1 MQATDQRASNG
12 PQVYELNGPTEQEHN
27 RHMSRRNNGGNNRD
41 DSSLTGGTMTGT
53 SDTNTGK
60 STGKAGNKPRQIGS
74 GRNGRGEIH
83 AGSTA
88 GYIR

>member
-1 MQATDQRASNG
+1 
-12 PQVYELNGPTEQEHN
+12 
-27 RHMSRRNNGGNNRD
+27 
-41 DSSLTGGTMTGT
+41 MTGT